1 MGVGGC
7 YRSGCRCG
15 VIGGRGGLVGIAS
28 AVAIAVPVVP
38 ISVASTIAVANA
50 VGLAIVPVT
59 IGGPPIER
67 GGQVQFRRCCC
78 FEDAFADCPFVER
91 LDPREAHRGFFQP
104 LEIKGACPLD
114 EGW

>member
-28 AVAIAVPVVP
+28 AVA
-38 ISVASTIAVANA
+38 IAVANA